1 MKTDKAISVKIT
13 LVENEA
19 ISTNEIKISKTM
31 NNFYINTAKK
41 IKLKPC
47 SNSSNA
53 DMNQITSVFKDQVS
67 INKIQKCFSNI
78 RANYLV

>member
-1 MKTDKAISVKIT
+1 MKADKAISVKIT

-41 IKLKPC
+41 NKTK
-47 SNSSNA
+47 
-53 DMNQITSVFKDQVS
+53 TVFKL
-67 INKIQKCFSNI
+67 F
-78 RANYLV
+78 